1 MATSHSIVI
10 VDDHVLIAQA
20 LAGIIRQFHKYEV
33 LYEVPHG
40 KALIERL
47 QQGRNVPDIVLLDIT
62 MPVMDGFETAAWL
75 SANHPEVK
83 ILALSMQDDEQSLLK
98 MIRAGANGYILKNV
112 HPLELEKALDSTVE
126 NGIYYSDAISG
137 KVLLNLARH
146 DAAAEAALTINKRE
160 LEFLQFA
167 ATELTYK
174 EIADKMCCS
183 PRTVESYRDG
193 LFVKTG
199 LKTRIGLVVY
209 AIKKGLIKV

>member
-1 MATSHSIVI
+1 MPTSYSIVI

-20 LAGIIRQFHKYEV
+20 LSGIIGQFHKYEV
-33 LYEVPHG
+33 LYEVSHG

-47 QQGRNVPDIVLLDIT
+47 TQGRNVPDIVLLDIT

-75 SANHPEVK
+75 SANHPEVL

-98 MIRAGANGYILKNV
+98 MIRAGARGYILKNA
-112 HPLELEKALDSTVE
+112 HPRELEKALDSMVQ
-126 NGIYYSDAISG
+126 NGVYYSDAISS

-146 DAAAEAALTINKRE
+146 DAAAEAALAINKRE
-160 LEFLQFA
+160 TEFLQFA

-199 LKTRIGLVVY
+199 LKTRVGLVVY
-209 AIKKGLIKV
+209 AIKKGLIKI